1 MLIKGEPWS
10 PADHQHYP
18 PAFRAAVRTLLLAH
32 RRSGTAVPRR
42 STRAAAR
49 QAAKESQ
56 VCPLSQLEPECL
68 MAVVRHLAEPPLAPW
83 LFKQPWIEVIPPD
96 VDAIYQYEPDDYMG
110 DEWGCCC

>member
-1 MLIKGEPWS
+1 MLLPCCA
-10 PADHQHYP
+10 PQ
-18 PAFRAAVRTLLLAH
+18 LLPLRPHPLAPSH
-32 RRSGTAVPRR
+32 V
-42 STRAAAR
+42 
-49 QAAKESQ
+49 Q

-96 VDAIYQYEPDDYMG
+96 VDAIYQSEPDDYMG